1 MQSQRASQARTAE
14 VSGQR
19 NPATSNAQLPTPAS
33 VNPILQLQQTLGNQA
48 VQRLL
53 ESRAIQARL
62 KVSRPD
68 DIYEQE
74 ADRVAEQVIRMPEP
88 ALQRSCAG
96 CGAGGSHC
104 PQCDDEK
111 EQLIHRKADS
121 SNRSVS
127 GEDEEEAIPCE
138 VEPGVENPNDIED
151 GLIRRKSRS
160 SVERNG
166 GTIESVLNSAQGGQ
180 PLEPSLRSDMEQRIG
195 ADFSGVK
202 IHTDSGAAQM
212 NRRLDARAFTHGSD
226 IYFGEGEYHPGSSS
240 GRLLLAHEL
249 VHVVQQGGGSA
260 RSLIQRQ
267 PKKKG
272 GAQYVTF
279 QVLVPSD
286 YTTLDQMFRLFERTA
301 YGRELNLDWRCNSY
315 CDMDKNRG
323 KVVPF
328 DALKSNV
335 ESLTD
340 PETKKRQEETKK
352 GYEQLPAG
360 KPKQDLTA
368 EANKRYYEKSGD
380 KPGTVIKKGEEGKA
394 QQWVQALDEV
404 TKDKQTLESLPP
416 EVKALMGPET
426 SYKPQDYQHLL
437 KIAEKLKKFTAED
450 LAAYKLLAIRAT
462 DNLDLFEKSVDLFL
476 ARKAELTQALQ
487 QQQQQPA
494 GGTQGTAA
502 KEEEEKWKGFDES
515 SIGTMSE
522 SDRYALARQK
532 TSELTAAQLKHMKE
546 HPGETLK
553 DFAKSAT
560 LINTPETFSAIGKD
574 IQEAASGD
582 ANSWARWAAGTG
594 AGAKLSGWMLAVAG
608 VLYVASW
615 FTGIGELAT
624 IAAAA
629 GILLGA
635 TLTLSAVESELRIKA
650 ASQAKTPEEFKRNVE
665 LAAAA
670 RANVIV
676 GVALIVIAAVLHF
689 TAKALFPKTVQKIS
703 VSLKNFRERIRLKG
717 SVYDLKPK
725 ITAEMGSLKTELTK
739 AAETAKQNAL
749 TAADDINKLSTE
761 QFAEK
766 LDKGDTGFLDQS
778 KLPPEQKVNYGEL
791 LKTPEG
797 RTAIEA
803 YKAKLV
809 NALKTDVIKEI
820 DRLAQEYGS
829 KVDEFVKDV
838 DAAKNHDDLKG
849 AVDKIEGTLT
859 EEHAKKFLGEEQ
871 EKITKEKL
879 EEASQEAHKEAVTL
893 LKDAIVKRLK
903 ARISTQPDFALTY
916 TDAELEGIITKGK
929 ELGLSDKA
937 IEDLLYIGSRT
948 AKKISAP
955 DLMQQMENWAG
966 KVKAR
971 GFPYKFAD
979 LAEFQRF
986 SKELIEKVRATGLPV
1001 DDVRVQGSALRKET
1015 AADVDIAVFVEQ
1027 SVFDKLLIDRFDGR
1041 ITKGS
1046 AKVSL
1051 SGKTHAQLAE
1061 VAADVKAN
1069 PGDYNAQAK
1078 TFQNAMETGI
1088 INSKSDI
1095 IKPLKAVR
1103 AEIAAKYP
1111 ALNLEAISVLIKG
1124 GLFDLLPDLPVK
1136 E

>member
-1 MQSQRASQARTAE
+1 
-14 VSGQR
+14 
-19 NPATSNAQLPTPAS
+19 LL
-33 VNPILQLQQTLGNQA
+33 NPILQLQQTVGNQA

-53 ESRAIQARL
+53 QSRALQAKL
-62 KVSRPD
+62 KISRPG

-74 ADRVAEQVIRMPEP
+74 ADRVAEQVMRMPEP
-88 ALQRSCAG
+88 MLQRSCAG
-96 CGAGGSHC
+96 CGAGVSHC
-104 PQCDDEK
+104 PQCEDEK
-111 EQLIHRKADS
+111 EKLIHRKTPEP
-121 SNRSVS
+121 SVH
-127 GEDEEEAIPCE
+127 GEEDEDSIPCD
-138 VEPGVENPNDIED
+138 VEEGIENPNDTEE
-151 GLIRRKSRS
+151 GQIRRKSRN
-160 SVERNG
+160 SVEGDG
-166 GTIESVLNSAQGGQ
+166 GAIESALNSPQGGQ
-180 PLEPSLRSDMEQRIG
+180 SLESSVRRDMEQRIG
-195 ADFSGVK
+195 AGFSGVK
-202 IHTDSGAAQM
+202 VHTDSGAAQM
-212 NRRLDARAFTHGSD
+212 NRRLNARAFTHGSD

-240 GRLLLAHEL
+240 GRLLIAHEL
-249 VHVVQQGGGSA
+249 VHVVQQGGSSA
-260 RSLIQRQ
+260 RFLIQRQ
-267 PKKKG
+267 PKKKA

-279 QVLVPSD
+279 QVLVPGD
-286 YTTLDQMFRLFERTA
+286 YTTLEQMYRLFERIA
-301 YGRELNLDWRCNSY
+301 YGREVNHEWDCGGY
-315 CDMDKNRG
+315 CDMAKNRG
-323 KVVPF
+323 KVRQF
-328 DALKSNV
+328 HALRSNV

-340 PETKKRQEETKK
+340 PETKKREEESKK
-352 GYEQLPAG
+352 GYEQLAG
-360 KPKQDLTA
+360 KSKQDITA
-368 EANKRYYEKSGD
+368 EVNKRYYEKSGD
-380 KPGTVIKKGEEGKA
+380 KPGTAIKKGEEGKA
-394 QQWVQALDEV
+394 QMWGQALDEV
-404 TKDKQTLESLPP
+404 MKDKQTLESLPP

-437 KIAEKLKKFTAED
+437 KVAEKLKKFTAED
-450 LAAYKLLAIRAT
+450 LAVYKLLAIRAT
-462 DNLDLFEKSVDLFL
+462 DNLDLFEKSVDMFL
-476 ARKAELTQALQ
+476 ARKEELTRALE
-487 QQQQQPA
+487 QQQPA
-494 GGTQGTAA
+494 GGDKGTAA
-502 KEEEEKWKGFDES
+502 KEADEKWKDFDES

-553 DFAKSAT
+553 EFAKSAT
-560 LINTPETFSAIGKD
+560 LMNTGETFSAIGKD

-594 AGAKLSGWMLAVAG
+594 AGAKLSGWLLAVAG
-608 VLYVASW
+608 ILYVASW
-615 FTGIGELAT
+615 LTGIGELAT

-629 GILLGA
+629 GILLA
-635 TLTLSAVESELRIKA
+635 STITLSAVESELRIKA

-689 TAKALFPKTVQKIS
+689 TAKAFFPKTLQKIS
-703 VSLKNFRERIRLKG
+703 LSLKNFRERVRLKG

-749 TAADDINKLSTE
+749 TAAEDINKLSTE

-766 LDKGDTGFLDQS
+766 LETGDGGFLDQS
-778 KLPPEQKVNYGEL
+778 KLPPEQKVNYREL

-797 RTAIEA
+797 RAAIEA

-809 NALKTDVIKEI
+809 NALKTDVINEI

-829 KVDEFVKDV
+829 KVDEFLKDV

-849 AVDKIEGTLT
+849 AVDKIEGSLT

-871 EKITKEKL
+871 EKITKQKL
-879 EEASQEAHKEAVTL
+879 EEASQEAHKEAITL
-893 LKDAIVKRLK
+893 VKDAIVKRLK
-903 ARISTQPDFALTY
+903 ARITAQPDFALTY
-916 TDAELEGIITKGK
+916 TNAELEGIITKGK
-929 ELGLSDKA
+929 ELGLSDKT
-937 IEDLLYIGSRT
+937 IEDLLYVGSRT

-986 SKELIEKVRATGLPV
+986 SKDLIEKVRATGLPV
-1001 DDVRVQGSALRKET
+1001 DDVRVQGSSLRKET

-1041 ITKGS
+1041 ITKGG
-1046 AKVSL
+1046 AKVPL
-1051 SGKTHAQLAE
+1051 KGKSHAQLAD

-1069 PGDYNAQAK
+1069 PADYNAQAK

-1095 IKPLKAVR
+1095 IKPLKTVR
-1103 AEIAAKYP
+1103 ADIAAKYP